1 MRRTI
6 TGFDE
11 VQTDAD
17 AGHANTAGSGWGRWG
32 CMLFSH
38 DRHFLVYVVATI
50 SRLSLSSVTARFIS
64 AGVTVI
70 DIRSVVSVATAMW
83 IQYVYVPDLCQMIVL
98 V

>member
-1 MRRTI
+1 
-6 TGFDE
+6 
-11 VQTDAD
+11 
-17 AGHANTAGSGWGRWG
+17 
-32 CMLFSH
+32 MLFSH

-50 SRLSLSSVTARFIS
+50 SRLPLSSVTARFIS